1 MSISII
7 GAGAIGTALARLLA
21 SAVIDV
27 SIANSRNPDSLAP
40 LVAQLG
46 SKVRAVTAE
55 EASQADLVEGWPGFA
70 PNSPKCN

>member
-1 MSISII
+1 M
-7 GAGAIGTALARLLA
+7 
-21 SAVIDV
+21 